1 MSSKIYR
8 PPDYDRIVANTDICD
23 DLPQRVAREEL
34 IPRIAK
40 KSRNAV
46 NVTPIYIEYFQ
57 RLKVGR
63 RCSCWGVEDSPVGI
77 CRVCMGVGI
86 VGAYNKRGT
95 KTEIFDVTYPN
106 VSAINIKPDYGT
118 PTRPVYW
125 TLVNTATYGV
135 MTFNMPI
142 MTNVGILDV
151 LNIIDFQP
159 EGATITYEIKAPA
172 ESTYV
177 SLTENAITARLA
189 NHSLDFKITMTRVTP
204 AAKLPKLVAIRISY
218 KLLRITSLRVDIPRV
233 TESLTLEEF
242 GIYESWTSQNFFLD
256 NTLTNATTED
266 FLINLLDNTRWKVI
280 EVRDNKPLG
289 ILTSWDLTCR
299 KIQAFEPY
307 TLVPAGETDTTALP
321 PEFVRSAQTDADILA
336 QDNETTS
343 RGDRKPGHRARDVKV
358 SQAVTD
364 PGATDPSE
372 PLREV

>member
-1 MSSKIYR
+1 MSTKVYR
-8 PPDYDRIVANTDICD
+8 PPDFDRVTANTDVCD
-23 DLPQRVAREEL
+23 DLPQRHAREEL

-63 RCSCWGVEDSPVGI
+63 RCSCWSVEDSPAGL
-77 CRVCMGVGI
+77 CRLCYGVGI

-106 VSAINIKPDYGT
+106 VASVNIKPDYNV
-118 PTRPVYW
+118 PTRPIYW
-125 TLVNTATYGV
+125 TLVDTATYGV

-142 MTNVGILDV
+142 MNNVGMLDV
-151 LNIIDFQP
+151 LDIKDFQP
-159 EGATITYEIKAPA
+159 DGTNIIYEIKAPT
-172 ESTYV
+172 ESSYV
-177 SLTENAITARLA
+177 TLTENSLTTRLT
-189 NHSLDFKITMTRVTP
+189 NSNLNFKITMTRVSP
-204 AAKLPKLVAIRISY
+204 AAKLPKLVGIRLSY
-218 KLLRITSLRVDIPRV
+218 RLLRLTSLRVDIPRV

-256 NTLTNATTED
+256 NTLANATTED

-280 EVRDNKPLG
+280 EVRDNKPMG

-299 KIQAFEPY
+299 KIQSYEPY
-307 TLVPAGETDTTALP
+307 AQIPVGELDTTALP
-321 PEFVRSAQTDADILA
+321 PEFIRSIQTDADILA

-343 RGDRKPGHRARDVKV
+343 RGDRKPGHRAKDVKV